1 MQALLEVPTPRNT
14 PESMRMFYDRT
25 EILIR
30 GLESLGQ
37 DQDNYGCLLIPVI
50 LNKLP
55 GEIRK
60 NLTREHGMNNWTLGE
75 LRKCLFKEI
84 SIMEAGQSFDSH
96 TNTPSYTATFFTGT
110 ESKSKDANNKTE
122 QIKKTCVF
130 CQEIHAPSS
139 CTKVPDVESRIQII
153 KRDKLCFNCL
163 GKHRI
168 SDCKSRKN
176 CKKCNRRHHSSICNS
191 THRQDNMQ
199 NDAITYTT
207 KHNAKERNNE
217 NATNLKEPTTS
228 VMYTASE
235 VHSSQVLLKTAIA
248 PVCVNGQ
255 CVQSNILFDEGAQ
268 RSFVTQELADKL
280 QMETTGKETINISGF
295 GQVGDKVRHLSSGTV
310 YLQTNTRE
318 KIPVKVLVVPTIAV
332 PLNSNRKHIAK
343 LPHLKG
349 LKLAHPVSAD
359 ETFEVSLLIGAD
371 HYWDIVQDKVVRG
384 KGPIAVKSKIGYLVS
399 GPYQGTSSLNQRQ
412 NMSVMNVLVSHKKDE
427 CDLEKFWKVE
437 SLGIQKKDDKTED
450 ESCTY
455 LENYKQSCI
464 EFRGNKYIAKLPW
477 RDDHSPLPTN
487 KEVARRRTES
497 VINRLSKDPVM
508 LKHYASIIYVQ
519 EQRGFVEKVENDQ
532 ITSGKVHYI
541 PHHPVKKDSSTTPI
555 RIVYDCSCQQSK
567 DKPSLNDC
575 LRNDPPLLNDIT
587 SILLKFR
594 RKKFAVSA
602 GIEKAFLQI
611 ELEEE
616 DRDVTR
622 FYWLKDPSDPS
633 SDLITYRFKAV
644 LFGATCS
651 PFILNA
657 TLLRHLEDHKS
668 DVTDII
674 KDDIYVDNVLSSFE
688 REEDLLEYFHS
699 ARSLMLNGGFNLRSW
714 ASNCDSLNELAKSK
728 DVLDKDKQ
736 VKVLGLRWDSNKDT
750 ITYVQKPISDVDET
764 LLTKREILSQS
775 SKIFDPLGIISP
787 VTVRGKI
794 LMQEIWR
801 RKFDWDE
808 ILPEDIR
815 CQWMELSYDLR
826 KVSTTEIPRYYF
838 KDLPEDTESIG
849 TVLHVFVDASK
860 KAYGACAY
868 ITSGNQSQLVMA
880 KNRVAPLN
888 PVTIPQL
895 ELLAAV
901 TGARMAKHILTNLQC
916 SDVFYWSDSQIVLN
930 WLHSSKKMKPFIG
943 KRVEEIKDLTQEFTW
958 RYCPTNDN
966 PADLLSRGISATNF
980 GKSTKWINGPSWIT
994 NQTHWP
1000 QWNRNESIVLTT
1012 VDSDVTNNNDST
1024 QTLNTDIGCSVIDIT
1039 RFNSYSRL
1047 LRVTAYVKRFLYN
1060 CRRKAEDRKSG
1071 ILSPDELNKASII
1084 WIRVVQNSSYHD
1096 VLESLK
1102 SNKSHHLIRQL

>member
-1 MQALLEVPTPRNT
+1 M
-14 PESMRMFYDRT
+14 
-25 EILIR
+25 
-30 GLESLGQ
+30 
-37 DQDNYGCLLIPVI
+37 
-50 LNKLP
+50 
-55 GEIRK
+55 
-60 NLTREHGMNNWTLGE
+60 
-75 LRKCLFKEI
+75 
-84 SIMEAGQSFDSH
+84 
-96 TNTPSYTATFFTGT
+96 
-110 ESKSKDANNKTE
+110 
-122 QIKKTCVF
+122 
-130 CQEIHAPSS
+130 
-139 CTKVPDVESRIQII
+139 
-153 KRDKLCFNCL
+153 
-163 GKHRI
+163 
-168 SDCKSRKN
+168 
-176 CKKCNRRHHSSICNS
+176 
-191 THRQDNMQ
+191 
-199 NDAITYTT
+199 
-207 KHNAKERNNE
+207 
-217 NATNLKEPTTS
+217 
-228 VMYTASE
+228 MYTASE

-384 KGPIAVKSKIGYLVS
+384 KGPIAVKSKIGYLLS
-399 GPYQGTSSLNQRQ
+399 GPYQGISSLNQRQ

-508 LKHYASIIYVQ
+508 LKHYASIIYEQ

-602 GIEKAFLQI
+602 DIEKAFLQI
-611 ELEEE
+611 ELEED

-674 KDDIYVDNVLSSFE
+674 KDDIYVDNVLPSFE

-943 KRVEEIKDLTQEFTW
+943 KRVEEIKDPHKNLPGGIAQQMIILRIFCQEE
-958 RYCPTNDN
+958 YQ
-966 PADLLSRGISATNF
+966 L
-980 GKSTKWINGPSWIT
+980 
-994 NQTHWP
+994 
-1000 QWNRNESIVLTT
+1000 
-1012 VDSDVTNNNDST
+1012 
-1024 QTLNTDIGCSVIDIT
+1024 QTLV
-1039 RFNSYSRL
+1039 
-1047 LRVTAYVKRFLYN
+1047 RVPN
-1060 CRRKAEDRKSG
+1060 G
-1071 ILSPDELNKASII
+1071 
-1084 WIRVVQNSSYHD
+1084 
-1096 VLESLK
+1096 
-1102 SNKSHHLIRQL
+1102 